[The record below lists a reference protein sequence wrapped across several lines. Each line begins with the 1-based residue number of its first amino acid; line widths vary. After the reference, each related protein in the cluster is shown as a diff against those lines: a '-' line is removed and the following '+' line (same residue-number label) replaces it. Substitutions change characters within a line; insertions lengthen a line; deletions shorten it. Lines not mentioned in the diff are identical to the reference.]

1 MYDRGAKRGLD
12 APESRKTL
20 LRSRNGFSVVL
31 LRLPPFKVRISGQEI
46 RVRHAEGGES
56 GNEVSGAIQA

>member
-1 MYDRGAKRGLD
+1 MYDRGAGR
-12 APESRKTL
+12 SRIALTSGKTL

-31 LRLPPFKVRISGQEI
+31 LRLPLFKVRISGQEI
-46 RVRHAEGGES
+46 RVRHAEGAES